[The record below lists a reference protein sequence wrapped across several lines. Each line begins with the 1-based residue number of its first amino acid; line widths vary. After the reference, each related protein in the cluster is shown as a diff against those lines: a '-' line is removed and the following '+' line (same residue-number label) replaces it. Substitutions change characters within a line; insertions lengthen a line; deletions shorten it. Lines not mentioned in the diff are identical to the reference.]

1 MLLSPTELLPLASY
15 CFLMSSTPGP
25 NNLMLATAAANAGY
39 RRTVPQMLGSNTGVG
54 VQTWLTCLGLGSLFL
69 AYPVLH
75 QLLRVLG
82 TLYLIYLAWQ
92 LSGLRIGAAQQ
103 DARPLSFAQA
113 ALFQAV
119 NPKSWVKAITL
130 ATVFMPSGLDTWVG
144 ASLVAAV
151 GVLVGLPSSTMW
163 ALFGLAIRQ
172 LLQDPAKRRVFN
184 LFMAG
189 SLVVLALSLLR

>member
-39 RRTVPQMLGSNTGVG
+39 RRTLPQMLGSNTGVG

-75 QLLRVLG
+75 QVLRVLG
-82 TLYLIYLAWQ
+82 TLYLVYLAWQ

-113 ALFQAV
+113 ALFQAI

-130 ATVFMPSGLDTWVG
+130 ATVFMPSGVETWVG
-144 ASLVAAV
+144 ASLVAVV

-172 LLQDPAKRRVFN
+172 LLQDPVKRRVFN